1 MDLDQ
6 ADSKIKLLQK
16 ENQKLKTDLQ
26 TLKDN

>member
-16 ENQKLKTDLQ
+16 ENQKLRTDLQ
-26 TLKDN
+26 TIKDN